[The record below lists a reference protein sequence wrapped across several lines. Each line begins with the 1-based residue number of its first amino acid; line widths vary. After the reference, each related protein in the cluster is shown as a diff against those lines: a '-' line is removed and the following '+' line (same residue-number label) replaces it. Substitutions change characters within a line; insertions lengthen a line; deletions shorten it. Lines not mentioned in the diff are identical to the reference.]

1 MVDKIRE
8 QMKHSEAASD
18 YRSSQVTSMMLSHK
32 KPATEGSLVLQLQ
45 ENIIVEVVCIIKK
58 QSKKSGNR
66 DMQKGS
72 VMVIQKRE

>member
-1 MVDKIRE
+1 
-8 QMKHSEAASD
+8 
-18 YRSSQVTSMMLSHK
+18 MMLSHK